1 MTEDSRAEDRRTI
14 LEPSGLF
21 LIGVWRRQPFTVT
34 LDGFRLSVGLLGTAS
49 GLGVKGVRSTVIL

>member
-34 LDGFRLSVGLLGTAS
+34 LDGFRLSVAS
-49 GLGVKGVRSTVIL
+49 